1 MKEVFKMVTNIAFK
15 ADSDIINKAKTVFK
29 KNNFSLTG
37 ALRIY
42 LEQVALTGEVDL
54 PTKEELEKEKLFKQ
68 LQLEVQQAY
77 KDIEEGKGI
86 SLEEAR
92 ARFARN

>member
-42 LEQVALTGEVDL
+42 LEQVALTGEVVADWL
-54 PTKEELEKEKLFKQ
+54 IQYIQNKR
-68 LQLEVQQAY
+68 
-77 KDIEEGKGI
+77 GKH
-86 SLEEAR
+86 
-92 ARFARN
+92 

>member
-1 MKEVFKMVTNIAFK
+1 MTTNIAFK
-15 ADSDIINKAKTVFK
+15 ADSDVISKARTIFK
-29 KNNFSLTG
+29 KNNYSLTG

-68 LQLEVQQAY
+68 LQIEVQKAY
-77 KDIEEGKGI
+77 KDIEEGKGV
-86 SLEEAR
+86 SLEEVR
-92 ARFARN
+92 TRFARN

>member
-1 MKEVFKMVTNIAFK
+1 MATNIAFK
-15 ADSDIINKAKTVFK
+15 ADSDVISKAKTIFK
-29 KNNFSLTG
+29 ENNFSLTG

-54 PTKEELEKEKLFKQ
+54 PTKEELEKEKLFRQ
-68 LQLEVQQAY
+68 LQLEVKQAY
-77 KDIEEGKGI
+77 KDIEDGKGI